1 MRVGVMWGSFMRHQK
16 LGLVG
21 EGHDLIRKA
30 REYGFD
36 SYLLSAGRELPSL
49 EPADLREGKGLLDE
63 LGMTCTLN
71 SGLLRRVREGDEDAV
86 RRTFE
91 AAKFLDAHSINMTF
105 SPGMNTRWKEGWDEQ
120 TASEY
125 VKRDTE
131 DAVGLA
137 EFAEEYEVPVAIENH
152 LDYILGEIGT
162 ILDAVPS
169 DYVGLNFDTANPLLF
184 LQSPMDFV
192 RRFAGRIFSTHL
204 KDGYILPD
212 PDGARV
218 VWCNIGEGIVDIP
231 GILSVLNDQDRETAL
246 NLEYWAQAAHE
257 VPYET
262 EAYWDHLLLS
272 REEAAPMR
280 ECFEQDLAK
289 GRPELSSDDHEGLED
304 EIRVMKSV
312 PGYVRELW
320 DELD

>member
-21 EGHDLIRKA
+21 EGRDLIRKA

-36 SYLLSAGRELPSL
+36 SYLLSVGRELPSL
-49 EPADLREGKGLLDE
+49 EPADLRETKDLLDE

-71 SGLLRRVREGDEDAV
+71 AGLLRQVREGDQDAV

-105 SPGMNTRWKEGWDEQ
+105 SPGMNTRWQEDWDEA
-120 TASEY
+120 TSAEY

-131 DAVGLA
+131 DASGLA
-137 EFAEEYEVPVAIENH
+137 EFAGEYEMPVAIENH
-152 LDYILGEIGT
+152 LDYILEEIGT
-162 ILDAVPS
+162 ILDAVPG

-184 LQSPMDFV
+184 LQSPMDFA

-212 PDGARV
+212 RDGARV

-231 GILSVLNDQDRETAL
+231 GILSVLKDQDREVAL

-257 VPYET
+257 VPYDT
-262 EAYWDHLLLS
+262 EEYWDHLLLT
-272 REEAAPMR
+272 RKEAAPMVER
-280 ECFEQDLAK
+280 FEEDLLTT
-289 GRPELSSDDHEGLED
+289 RMDVSDDDRAGLKD
-304 EIRVMKSV
+304 EVRVMKSV
-312 PGYVRELW
+312 PGYVQKLW